1 MHGRCHVACATV
13 RSRRAVGRGVCA
25 TPVTSRGSARGAGVR
40 LLVRY
45 APCALADVFDTLRDS
60 VAPARLRTSFT
71 RRLGAIRAHP
81 LLNPTALA
89 QGWRE
94 WLRGYPADPEHEP
107 HLLAA
112 IEWLVRAQDA
122 TADAGISRG
131 YSLVRHSHY
140 GRRGWQPSYPETTGY
155 IIPTLYA
162 AARRLGRPELAVRAE
177 RAAQWEIEIQ
187 LPTGAVRGGTIGEP
201 EAPAVF
207 NTGQV
212 LLGWLAAFEETG
224 RGEFADAARRAARYL
239 VAMLDADGHWRTGNS
254 RLSRADS
261 TLYNTRTAWALAE
274 AGVRLNDQAFS
285 DAAMRNLR
293 AAAALQAPN
302 GWLPSCCLDDPA
314 RPLLHTL
321 AYAIR
326 GLLEGGRV
334 LGDSRLVWA
343 AERSAR
349 ALAVTVDADG
359 WMPGR
364 YRADWSA
371 AVRWSCLTGQAQM
384 ANNWIRLA
392 SITGDGNWLEPVP
405 AVLRFLKRTQSRDRG
420 GSGVRGGIK
429 GSWPVG
435 GAYGAYEVLSWA
447 TKFFADALMRHEAAS
462 PASVLA

>member
-1 MHGRCHVACATV
+1 LRQ
-13 RSRRAVGRGVCA
+13 RSL
-25 TPVTSRGSARGAGVR
+25 S
-40 LLVRY
+40 VRY
-45 APCALADVFDTLRDS
+45 APCELVNVFDTVRGS
-60 VAPARLRTSFT
+60 VAPVRFQTSVE
-71 RRLGAIRAHP
+71 RRFGAIRAHP
-81 LLNPTALA
+81 LLNPGALA
-89 QGWRE
+89 QGWSE
-94 WLRGYPADPEHEP
+94 WLRGYPADRAHEP
-107 HLLAA
+107 HLVAA

-162 AARRLGRPELAVRAE
+162 AARRLGRPELALRAE
-177 RAAQWEIEIQ
+177 RAARWEIAIQ
-187 LPTGAVRGGTIGEP
+187 LPTGAVRGGAISEP

-224 RGEFADAARRAARYL
+224 QGGFADAARRAARFL
-239 VAMLDADGHWRTGNS
+239 VAMLDGDGHWRRGNS
-254 RLSRADS
+254 RIARVDS

-274 AGVRLNDQAFS
+274 TGVRLDEEAFI
-285 DAAMRNLR
+285 AAAARNLH
-293 AAAALQAPN
+293 AAAALQTPN
-302 GWLPSCCLDDPA
+302 GWLPHCCLTDPEQ
-314 RPLLHTL
+314 PLLHTL

-334 LGDSRLVWA
+334 LGDEHLVQA
-343 AERSAR
+343 AERAAW
-349 ALAVTVDADG
+349 ALAATVRSDG

-364 YRADWSA
+364 YRRDWSA

-384 ANNWIRLA
+384 ANNWLRLA
-392 SITGDGNWLEPVP
+392 ESRGDSRWLEPV
-405 AVLRFLKRTQSRDRG
+405 ATVLRFLKRTQDRG
-420 GSGVRGGIK
+420 SRRPGVRGGIK

-447 TKFFADALMRHEAAS
+447 TKFFADALIRHEAVQTNGLAAAS
-462 PASVLA
+462 PVSVLA